1 MDATE
6 AKAAPAFDV
15 DSVLA
20 IPEGTEA
27 GASRYRVK
35 LNLRETEPGQQPQ
48 CVVLADLYPSESAA
62 LSAATAEPAKGK
74 NPAGEGANESSSK
87 DNQAW
92 SGSVDIP
99 DAIRKVRAGVNTAPP
114 RLDMDIEGAKLL
126 STAWEAGRV
135 GAMVSVPM
143 FAAGS
148 DKPMLRR
155 VKRQGTTQHVRLVV
169 TGTVS
174 SGMQADAI
182 RARGAVVAAA
192 VDVLEQAGH
201 RVELSIG
208 FGSTGYNGS
217 RAISIVP
224 IKQWSEPI
232 DWPRLQAW
240 LTLACASR
248 RIGFRLMEHWPRET
262 REQIGVRPKGGYG
275 MPFSSHNDR
284 EALATAL
291 QAIDGAP
298 VSVVSIQ
305 NGMGFK
311 ESPTEQLKSTVA
323 GILDSMGKG
332 SERY

>member
-1 MDATE
+1 MGATE
-6 AKAAPAFDV
+6 TKAGPMLDV
-15 DSVLA
+15 DSVA
-20 IPEGTEA
+20 AVPEGTEA
-27 GASRYRVK
+27 GASRYVAK
-35 LNLRETEPGQQPQ
+35 LRKGKKPHSVLVDFYPTE
-48 CVVLADLYPSESAA
+48 AAA
-62 LSAATAEPAKGK
+62 LAAAETKVASGK
-74 NPAGEGANESSSK
+74 HPDGDGAREASEKENEG
-87 DNQAW
+87 W

-99 DAIRKVRAGVNTAPP
+99 DAVRKVRAGVNTAPP

-126 STAWEAGRV
+126 SCAWESGRI

-174 SGMQADAI
+174 ARMGEDAI

-201 RVELSIG
+201 RVELSVG
-208 FGSTGYNGS
+208 FGAEAYGTGLAG
-217 RAISIVP
+217 ISLVP
-224 IKQWSEPI
+224 VKLWSEPI

-248 RIGFRLMEHWPRET
+248 RIGFRLMEHWSRAFRESC
-262 REQIGVRPKGGYG
+262 RVRNHGGYG
-275 MPFSSHNDR
+275 MPFSNSDDR
-284 EALATAL
+284 ELLSTAL
-291 QAIDGAP
+291 SAIDGAP
-298 VSVVSIQ
+298 VSVITLQ
-305 NGMGFK
+305 NGMGFS
-311 ESPTEQLKSTVA
+311 EDPSEQLKSTVA

-332 SERY
+332 SEHY

>member
-6 AKAAPAFDV
+6 AKPAPMFDV
-15 DSVLA
+15 DSVSA

-27 GASRYRVK
+27 GASRYVVK
-35 LNLRETEPGQQPQ
+35 LRKGKTPRSVLVDFYPTE
-48 CVVLADLYPSESAA
+48 AAA
-62 LSAATAEPAKGK
+62 LAAAETKVASGK
-74 NPAGEGANESSSK
+74 HPDGDGCREASEKENK
-87 DNQAW
+87 DW

-99 DAIRKVRAGVNTAPP
+99 DAVRKVRAGVNTAPP

-126 STAWEAGRV
+126 SCAWESGRI

-169 TGTVS
+169 TGSVS
-174 SGMQADAI
+174 AGMGEDAI

-201 RVELSIG
+201 RVELSVG
-208 FGSTGYNGS
+208 FGSIGYSGQGCG
-217 RAISIVP
+217 ISLVP
-224 IKQWSEPI
+224 VKLWSEPI

-248 RIGFRLMEHWPRET
+248 RIGFRLMEHWSRDFREACHI
-262 REQIGVRPKGGYG
+262 QNHGGYG
-275 MPFSSHNDR
+275 MPFSNHVDR
-284 EALATAL
+284 ELLSTAL
-291 QAIDGAP
+291 NAIDGAP
-298 VSVVSIQ
+298 VSVITIQ
-305 NGMGFK
+305 NGMGFS
-311 ESPTEQLKSTVA
+311 EDPSEQLKSTVA

-332 SERY
+332 SEHY